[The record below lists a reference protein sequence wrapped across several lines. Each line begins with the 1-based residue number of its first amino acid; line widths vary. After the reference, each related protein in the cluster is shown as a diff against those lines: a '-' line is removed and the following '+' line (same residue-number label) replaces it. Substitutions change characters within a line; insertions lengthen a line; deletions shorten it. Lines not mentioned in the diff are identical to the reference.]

1 MYMDQSYRNQNQ
13 GILAETAINL
23 ELAKLPKTF
32 LKIPGY
38 TVQASLDKNPGNIDF
53 IIIGP
58 TGLFLIEVKSHRGD
72 VIINRNPWSYIATR
86 RYGTVE
92 YEFEKDFFEQILKQ
106 REAIRNIIHHE
117 IGIYPPNPHSILVF
131 TNQETKIHFK
141 CTKPTEIDILKSNE
155 LIHAIRSGNHWLES
169 QYIEQLYR
177 ALLRY
182 REYPWWT
189 PQISQ

>member
-1 MYMDQSYRNQNQ
+1 MYINQSYRNQNQ

-38 TVQASLDKNPGNIDF
+38 TVQTSLDKNPGNIDF

-58 TGLFLIEVKSHRGD
+58 TGLFLIEVKSHGGN
-72 VIINRNPWSYIATR
+72 VIINRDPWSYNATR
-86 RYGTVE
+86 KYGTVE
-92 YEFEKDFFEQILKQ
+92 YEFEKDFFEQMLRQ
-106 REAIRNIIHHE
+106 REVIRNIIHHE

-131 TNQETKIHFK
+131 TNQETKIQFK
-141 CTKPTEIDILKSNE
+141 CTKPKEISIIKTDE
-155 LIHAIRSGNHWLES
+155 LIDAIRSDQHWLEP

-177 ALLRY
+177 ALLRH
-182 REYPWWT
+182 REHPWWN
-189 PQISQ
+189 P